1 MNGIDRDEPI
11 DREAALLRLH
21 GLLERN
27 LTHEPR
33 VRALRWLIGRLEGRH
48 ELLNDLSFFE
58 LGIAL
63 EVTSLLWAEAE
74 PGLKARLF
82 SLAAELED
90 ALLRARDDARRLR
103 RMVRAARPVGAGW
116 GPPPE

>member
-1 MNGIDRDEPI
+1 MMQELPI

-48 ELLNDLSFFE
+48 EPPRGLSGFE
-58 LGIAL
+58 LSIAL
-63 EVTSLLWAEAE
+63 ETTSLLWAEAE

-82 SLAAELED
+82 TLAGELED
-90 ALLRARDDARRLR
+90 ALLRARDDVRRLR
-103 RMVRAARPVGAGW
+103 RMTRDARPVGAGW